1 MTATASTE
9 TRKFETKTCS
19 RCGGSGQYS
28 YCQMYGSTCF
38 KCSGSGK
45 MYTARGLAA
54 RAFLIAS
61 RTIKAGD
68 VKLGD
73 RIKSSGVTFT
83 VQSAHTQLRSG
94 TSTRDGVTTV
104 YNHLFLDGMK
114 NSIGVFPNTDVE
126 LILPTVAQR
135 NAQIIA
141 ALDYQDTLTVAG
153 KPRKR

>member
-1 MTATASTE
+1 MTASTE

-73 RIKSSGVTFT
+73 RIKSSGTTIT
-83 VQSAHTQLRSG
+83 VQSCYTQLRSG
-94 TSTRDGVTTV
+94 SHTKDGVTV
-104 YNHLFLDGMK
+104 FCNHLYLNGTKYSLGLFAD
-114 NSIGVFPNTDVE
+114 TDVE
-126 LILPTVAQR
+126 LILPTAAQR

-141 ALDYQDTLTVAG
+141 ALDFQDTLTVAG